1 MNMLIGQR
9 TMILC
14 VVAVVCSGVLCL
26 FDHLSGELYLAA
38 IGAIFSVFTASKDR
52 DKINKD

>member
-1 MNMLIGQR
+1 
-9 TMILC
+9 MILC